1 MDLATII
8 GYVGALG
15 MVIGAM
21 VLAGGLGP
29 FVDMPSILV
38 VFGGTAFAVLATTSI
53 AIYIRS
59 FKAILLMFKPFALNI
74 EDLVPR
80 MVELATM
87 ARKDGMMALEGQQV
101 PDKFFRAR
109 PANAD

>member
-29 FVDMPSILV
+29 FGRYSFVHSV
-38 VFGGTAFAVLATTSI
+38 RVRGTAFCVLFRSLHRFCDCD
-53 AIYIRS
+53 IR
-59 FKAILLMFKPFALNI
+59 
-74 EDLVPR
+74 
-80 MVELATM
+80 
-87 ARKDGMMALEGQQV
+87 
-101 PDKFFRAR
+101 
-109 PANAD
+109 